1 MRSRGLGGSHGTEMT
16 AGSIKDRSLKQA
28 RWIALLL
35 FALTS
40 CTVGPDFVPPE
51 APSVKQYNN
60 ETDPT
65 ATIPA
70 GGVAQQFQQGAK
82 VAAEWWRLFNSRE
95 LEAIIKEAIANNPT
109 LQAAQASLR
118 QSQYNLRA
126 GYGVFYP
133 AVGGGFG
140 ASRQRYSPLKIGQ
153 SAPPSIFSLFT
164 LSATISYALD
174 VFGGERR
181 AVEAL
186 GAEVDLQRAS
196 ERATYLTL
204 TSNIVNTVIAKAAY
218 RAEIEAT
225 RKLIELQKEQV
236 KLAEAQAQAG
246 TAPYSS
252 VLSFQSLL
260 ASNEAE
266 IPQLQQKLSQT
277 EHLLATLVGHMP
289 AEWKPPE
296 LVFADLTLPGELPVS
311 LPSDLVRQR
320 PDILAAEA
328 VLHNANANVGVATA
342 ALFPSFSLNA
352 GYGTNNTALDS
363 LFAASG
369 NFWTLGANVTTPIF
383 QGGTLWYERKA
394 AMENLQQSLAS
405 YRGTALGAFAQV
417 ADTLRALEHDATT
430 LEAQGR
436 ARETADQ
443 ALRLITANYEA
454 GLATYTDV
462 LVANVQYYQTT
473 IAELESLAVRY
484 QDTVALFV
492 ALGGGWWNAEANSSA
507 GPR

>member
-1 MRSRGLGGSHGTEMT
+1 
-16 AGSIKDRSLKQA
+16 
-28 RWIALLL
+28 
-35 FALTS
+35 
-40 CTVGPDFVPPE
+40 
-51 APSVKQYNN
+51 
-60 ETDPT
+60 
-65 ATIPA
+65 
-70 GGVAQQFQQGAK
+70 QFQQGAK